1 MKKHL
6 WLLPLALMLAACG
19 GLGTGA
25 SATPPTVATATPATV
40 QPAATTPAP
49 TATATPG
56 VLPAPLYYLNSADS
70 QIWRIERDGVTKT
83 QITRESTPVTGFDVS
98 RADGALAY
106 VVDND
111 LVRADANGQSRT
123 VLAEAEPFDPNAE
136 GGINRALTNPLW
148 SPDGA
153 WIAYGLNGVNM
164 IPAAGGAPSI
174 LKQSSPYPD
183 LNTNPSRES
192 LTSTRF
198 YRPIAWSPDGSR
210 VLAWAAMFMEGSEYV
225 VIPVDGSP
233 LVTLQGQSCCQAV
246 WSADGAS
253 IYVAQDSLG
262 MFQPGLWRVGAST
275 GEATPLVAAP
285 EGEIPAELALIGF
298 VWQAGDG
305 QLYNF
310 RGVQPTNVDTV
321 GMPQLLIMTRS
332 AADGVTG
339 AVPLRADG
347 HIIREALWAEDASG
361 AVIVDAT
368 TQPAGQYSPAGPL
381 LWLRADGRPAI
392 DLTAQ
397 GSVLRWGK

>member
-1 MKKHL
+1 MKKRL
-6 WLLPLALMLAACG
+6 WLLSLALLLAACG
-19 GLGTGA
+19 NLGTGA
-25 SATPPTVATATPATV
+25 SATPPTVATATPAAV
-40 QPAATTPAP
+40 QP
-49 TATATPG
+49 TATPTPG
-56 VLPAPLYYLNSADS
+56 VLPAPLYYLNSVDS

-83 QITRESTPVTGFDVS
+83 QITRESAPVAGFDVS
-98 RADGALAY
+98 PVEGALAY

-111 LVRADANGQSRT
+111 LVRADANGQNRA
-123 VLAEAEPFDPNAE
+123 VLVETEPFDPNAE
-136 GGINRALTNPLW
+136 GGINRALTSVLW
-148 SPDGA
+148 SPDGR

-192 LTSTRF
+192 LASTRF
-198 YRPIAWSPDGSR
+198 YRPSAWSPDGSR

-253 IYVAQDSLG
+253 VYVAQDSLG
-262 MFQPGLWRVGAST
+262 MFQPGLWRVSAST

-285 EGEIPAELALIGF
+285 EGELPAELALIGF
-298 VWQAGDG
+298 VWEAGDG
-305 QLYNF
+305 QLYSF

-321 GMPQLLIMTRS
+321 GLPQLLTMTRS
-332 AADGVTG
+332 AADGVTS
-339 AVPLRADG
+339 AAPLRADG
-347 HIIREALWAEDASG
+347 HIIREAVWAGDASG

-368 TQPAGQYSPAGPL
+368 TQPAGQYSPAGSL
-381 LWLRADGRPAI
+381 LWLRVDGRPAI

-397 GSVLRWGK
+397 GSVLHWGK